1 MSKEENKIIEERI
14 EDKLD
19 EKEVLKRVGRPRKYA
34 TEEESKAMQLKQIKE
49 SYERNYEERNKHRE
63 RGKRGRKATNI
74 TVEELRE
81 RQRETQRRYLERK
94 KLKEMEEKSNENN

>member
-1 MSKEENKIIEERI
+1 MTETENLEKIEE
-14 EDKLD
+14 K
-19 EKEVLKRVGRPRKYA
+19 VMLKRVGRPRKYA
-34 TEEESKAMQLKQIKE
+34 TEDESKAAQLKQIKE

-63 RGKRGRKATNI
+63 KGKRGRKATNI

-94 KLKEMEEKSNENN
+94 KIKELNEKSNENN